1 MSLQNSK
8 QIENVKICLV
18 KGQDGVGIAS
28 VEKTGSSGNVDTYTI
43 TLDDNRKFTFTV
55 TNGEMGVWTVPVT
68 VVAGGTS
75 VTITDVNIKTTSTL
89 LFFYENSSHIDV
101 PFLSKTITTGQAVI
115 TFDALEEATSFKILI
130 MD

>member
-8 QIENVKICLV
+8 QIENVKVCLV

-55 TNGEMGVWTVPVT
+55 TNGEMGVDCSCYRCRWWY
-68 VVAGGTS
+68 
-75 VTITDVNIKTTSTL
+75 ICDD
-89 LFFYENSSHIDV
+89 Y
-101 PFLSKTITTGQAVI
+101 
-115 TFDALEEATSFKILI
+115 
-130 MD
+130 

>member
-8 QIENVKICLV
+8 QIENVKVCLV

-28 VEKTGSSGNVDTYTI
+28 VEKTGTSGNVDTYTI

-68 VVAGGTS
+68 VAVGGTS

-89 LFFYENSSHIDV
+89 LFFAENSSHIDV
-101 PFLSKTITTGQAVI
+101 PFLSKTITTGQVEI
-115 TFDALEEATSFKILI
+115 TFDALEEATSFKVLI